1 MTHEISL
8 KQAGIGVIES
18 VVAEI
23 MIDCLQTGMFH
34 FVMMDAMMYR
44 VDIDLFAPVA
54 QSVAEMGMDGSETDK
69 VSVVIEMAMEGS
81 EIDKD
86 FVVTNMYHGD

>member
-1 MTHEISL
+1 
-8 KQAGIGVIES
+8 
-18 VVAEI
+18 
-23 MIDCLQTGMFH
+23 
-34 FVMMDAMMYR
+34 
-44 VDIDLFAPVA
+44 
-54 QSVAEMGMDGSETDK
+54 MDGSETDK